1 VKTTEL
7 IKLARETISEM
18 TGFKAEN
25 VTGLER
31 DEDSSWVVTVEVLE
45 LERVPSTMDVIGTY
59 EIGLGSDGELKG
71 LRRIR
76 RYPRGASQDAD

>member
-1 VKTTEL
+1 LKTAEL
-7 IKLARETISEM
+7 IKTARETVSEM

-31 DEDSSWVVTVEVLE
+31 DGDGTWVVTVEVLE

-59 EIGLGSDGELKG
+59 EIGLDENGEIKG
-71 LRRIR
+71 FRRTR
-76 RYPRGASQDAD
+76 RYPRGASQDGD